1 MLEVEYVTLILSV
14 FYVRENMNDAHQ
26 LITNNGIMF
35 QRHKIN
41 STPNVKILDVRNLVY
56 DTVISKFS

>member
-1 MLEVEYVTLILSV
+1 MFEVKDVTLILSV

-41 STPNVKILDVRNLVY
+41 STVKIIDVRNLMY
-56 DTVISKFS
+56 DTVTSKFS